1 MSKKTVEALVADT
14 EPTVWLPGIV
24 CSACGRMMTQ
34 AEDDVGESLCCKAA
48 TLREEDYRKAIQGD
62 GS

>member
-1 MSKKTVEALVADT
+1 MNKKTVEVLVADA

-34 AEDDVGESLCCKAA
+34 PEGDAGESLCCKAP
-48 TLREEDYRKAIQGD
+48 TLREEDYRKAVQGD